1 MERTLAA
8 PPAADAD
15 AKAGP
20 QSRPAVAPSAAR
32 SQEEAEP
39 LVEQELSSG
48 PSAAAAAASSS
59 AATTGGASAAMPGVR
74 RPMSWRRGSLP
85 TGASRADPRRRA
97 SSLAE
102 EMEALRRK
110 AAHGSPTGGA
120 RGTQQGDRI
129 AEAEEEELTL
139 LHFQDVREELE
150 LSGHN
155 LTSVLNNPRETFMDS
170 LYEAAFEAELPLPD
184 LEVVRANV
192 PHGLREIT
200 PQVKYAKYAL
210 ALHCCCVHTLSTYVQ
225 QPVQGTVWIER
236 HRNHVVPGA
245 YLSNLGSQLI
255 SSVAEVYCWPPAS
268 ISYCATFLSFPPVLL
283 L

>member
-8 PPAADAD
+8 PPAAGAD

-39 LVEQELSSG
+39 FVEQELSTG
-48 PSAAAAAASSS
+48 PSAAAAAAASS
-59 AATTGGASAAMPGVR
+59 ASAAATGGASAAMPGVR

-120 RGTQQGDRI
+120 WGTQQGDRI

-200 PQVKYAKYAL
+200 PQVKYAL
-210 ALHCCCVHTLSTYVQ
+210 AWHCCILLYVRSLRTY
-225 QPVQGTVWIER
+225 
-236 HRNHVVPGA
+236 
-245 YLSNLGSQLI
+245 SNQSKGP
-255 SSVAEVYCWPPAS
+255 YG
-268 ISYCATFLSFPPVLL
+268 
-283 L
+283 

>member
-1 MERTLAA
+1 MERRPAA

-15 AKAGP
+15 AKAAP
-20 QSRPAVAPSAAR
+20 QFRPAVAASAAR

-39 LVEQELSSG
+39 PVEQELSSG
-48 PSAAAAAASSS
+48 PSAAAAASS
-59 AATTGGASAAMPGVR
+59 ATSAAATGTAAASMPGFR

-97 SSLAE
+97 SSLADD
-102 EMEALRRK
+102 MEALRRK
-110 AAHGSPTGGA
+110 AAHGAPTGVVGGVQ
-120 RGTQQGDRI
+120 RSDRI

-192 PHGLREIT
+192 PQGLREIT
-200 PQVKYAKYAL
+200 PQVKYAA
-210 ALHCCCVHTLSTYVQ
+210 H
-225 QPVQGTVWIER
+225 
-236 HRNHVVPGA
+236 
-245 YLSNLGSQLI
+245 
-255 SSVAEVYCWPPAS
+255 AS
-268 ISYCATFLSFPPVLL
+268 INIMICCLY
-283 L
+283 